1 LRALACLIVLI
12 GHGTTVVF
20 PPDDIA
26 NVARHS
32 SLFWLSMP
40 MPWAGVWVFFTLSGY
55 LMGKGFFTGRY
66 TFDRAGILRFY
77 KNRILRIV
85 PLFYFAAFLVAIF
98 VHPEE
103 LRRSNILHI
112 LSLMSFDNEATRPPH
127 LIGLLWSVATEMQF
141 YVTAPF
147 FAGLIFVTARR
158 IGVLPIVGTAI
169 AFGLIYRVTSARIAA
184 DDGAT
189 WVVAIYCP
197 LLGNLDIFVTGMAT
211 AYFVQ
216 AKRVE
221 WPRLLHGL
229 LLCGIL
235 YVSAAICWSKL
246 LGSTDASDVVYS
258 LRYYSPTIF
267 ALATAAIIVLLENAV
282 QHPADAISRFLVT
295 STQKIGVLTYAIY
308 LWHEPIFLAYAKSIH
323 RPISPLDTL
332 SALIVSSGSVLAFS
346 WITWTAIEKPFDNLR
361 I

>member
-1 LRALACLIVLI
+1 
-12 GHGTTVVF
+12 
-20 PPDDIA
+20 
-26 NVARHS
+26 
-32 SLFWLSMP
+32 
-40 MPWAGVWVFFTLSGY
+40 
-55 LMGKGFFTGRY
+55 MGKGFFTGRY

-103 LRRSNILHI
+103 LSRSNILNI
-112 LSLMSFDNEATRPPH
+112 LSLMSFDNEGTRPPH
-127 LIGLLWSVATEMQF
+127 LIGLLWSIATEMQF

-158 IGVLPIVGTAI
+158 IGVLPIVVTAVVI
-169 AFGLIYRVTSARIAA
+169 GLIYRVTSARFAA
-184 DDGAT
+184 DGTT

-246 LGSTDASDVVYS
+246 LGSTDASKWAYG

-267 ALATAAIIVLLENAV
+267 ALTTAAIIIILENAV
-282 QHPADAISRFLVT
+282 QHPADAMSRFLVT
-295 STQKIGVLTYAIY
+295 ATQKIGILTYAIY
-308 LWHEPIFLAYAKSIH
+308 LWHEPIFLAHAKSIH

-332 SALIVSSGSVLAFS
+332 SALIVTSVLVLAFS
-346 WITWTAIEKPFDNLR
+346 WITWTAIEKPIDNLR

>member
-1 LRALACLIVLI
+1 
-12 GHGTTVVF
+12 
-20 PPDDIA
+20 
-26 NVARHS
+26 
-32 SLFWLSMP
+32 
-40 MPWAGVWVFFTLSGY
+40 
-55 LMGKGFFTGRY
+55 
-66 TFDRAGILRFY
+66 
-77 KNRILRIV
+77 
-85 PLFYFAAFLVAIF
+85 
-98 VHPEE
+98 
-103 LRRSNILHI
+103 
-112 LSLMSFDNEATRPPH
+112 
-127 LIGLLWSVATEMQF
+127 MQF

-169 AFGLIYRVTSARIAA
+169 AIGLIYRVTSARIAA
-184 DDGAT
+184 DNGAT

-246 LGSTDASDVVYS
+246 LGSTDASNLLYG

-267 ALATAAIIVLLENAV
+267 ALTTAAIIVLLENAV
-282 QHPADAISRFLVT
+282 QHPTDAISRFLVT
-295 STQKIGVLTYAIY
+295 ATQKVGILTYAIY

-332 SALIVSSGSVLAFS
+332 SALVVTSVSVLAFS
-346 WITWTAIEKPFDNLR
+346 WITWTAIEKPIDNLR